1 MSQNRIPYHVSR
13 PSWLTAMKIK
23 TIRLALLAAFA
34 SAPAF
39 AAPMMGSE
47 DSYGRCGEKTA
58 ACHAPVS
65 KASAATGHAH
75 SRLPN
80 PTMDDWPAGM
90 ILGNADL
97 MLTLRHRLNA

>member
-1 MSQNRIPYHVSR
+1 
-13 PSWLTAMKIK
+13 MKIK

-47 DSYGRCGEKTA
+47 DSCRSCEKKTA
-58 ACHAPVS
+58 ACH
-65 KASAATGHAH
+65 ASAATGHAH

-80 PTMDDWPAGM
+80 PTKDDWPAGM

-97 MLTLRHRLNA
+97 MLTLRHRRNA